1 MDLSQNLVLKE
12 NYTFFVADAGGQ
24 VAGGEHGLYNRDT
37 RFLDRYRWSF
47 GDGVQALVM
56 HAPRPDTLTAH
67 YAHIEGPSQ
76 VLGFERRLEL
86 TAAGLTDTLRL
97 TNTDLGTRRAELSLE
112 VGGDFADM
120 FEARGWETVKREP
133 VVLEGDGDGFSLR
146 YRAADGVEMG
156 VRLSCSHPPVVEDGI
171 LRFVFELKPGQGLE
185 LTVTVRLETPL
196 EADAE
201 LPSYTD
207 WQRSFD
213 TGLVDTGA
221 FDSSSLSGRHREVL
235 DRAVLDLR
243 ALLLRTEHGLYPAAG
258 IPWYVAVFGRDALLT
273 AYMTLPH
280 QPDVARGVLRYLA
293 AHQGQK
299 DDPVTSEQPGKILH
313 EVRHGELSRTGRVP
327 FRGYYGTVD
336 ATPLFVMLLHRTW
349 QTTGDLELLRE
360 LQPQWEAAL
369 TWLTGAADPDGDGFL
384 EFIGAPAGQGLTVQT
399 WKDSADSLSH
409 HDGRLAS
416 GAIAGSEVQGYA
428 YAAYLAA
435 ADFYKAL
442 GEGDADAWRTR
453 AESLKTAFHKAFWLP
468 ELQTYAMALD
478 GDKCPLEVHN
488 SNAGQLLWTGIVP
501 KDVAPKLVETLFSE
515 TNWSGWGVR
524 TLGAG
529 EVRYNPVSYHN
540 GSVWPHDT
548 ALTAGGLSRYGFKTE
563 AERIRNAL
571 YDLAATQPDNRLPE
585 LVAGYERSDAP
596 PVPYPVACRPQ
607 AWDAAALLYLLTL

>member
-1 MDLSQNLVLKE
+1 MDLSKDVVLKE
-12 NYTFFVADAGGQ
+12 NYTFFVADESGQ

-37 RFLDRYRWSF
+37 RFLDRYEWGF
-47 GDGVQALVM
+47 GEGVQALVM
-56 HAPRPDTLTAH
+56 HTPRPDTLSAH

-76 VLGFERRLEL
+76 VLGFERRLKL
-86 TAAGLTDTLRL
+86 TATGVTDTLML
-97 TNTDLGTRRAELSLE
+97 TNTDLNPRRAELSLD
-112 VGGDFADM
+112 VGSDFADM
-120 FEARGWETVKREP
+120 FEARGWQTVEREP
-133 VVLEGDGDGFSLR
+133 VVLERDGEHGGDGFRLR
-146 YRAADGVEMG
+146 YRAADGLEMG
-156 VRLSCSHPPVVEDGI
+156 VRLSCSHPPVVGGGT
-171 LRFVFELKPGQGLE
+171 LRFAFDLAPKEALE

-196 EADAE
+196 EGDTD
-201 LPSYTD
+201 LPSYAD
-207 WQRSFD
+207 WQGSFG
-213 TGLVDTGA
+213 T
-221 FDSSSLSGRHREVL
+221 SSLEGRHQEVL
-235 DRAVLDLR
+235 DQAVLDLR

-273 AYMTLPH
+273 AFMMLPH
-280 QPDVARGVLRYLA
+280 RPDVARGVLRYLA
-293 AHQGQK
+293 ARQGRK
-299 DDPVTSEQPGKILH
+299 DDPVTAEQPGKILH

-336 ATPLFVMLLHRTW
+336 ATPLFVMLLHKTW
-349 QTTGDLELLRE
+349 RETGDLDLVRE

-369 TWLTGAADPDGDGFL
+369 AWLTGAADPDGDGFL
-384 EFIGAPAGQGLTVQT
+384 EFVGAPVGQGLTVQT

-409 HDGRLAS
+409 RDGRLAS
-416 GAIAGSEVQGYA
+416 GAVAGSEVQGYA
-428 YAAYLAA
+428 YAAFGAA
-435 ADFYKAL
+435 ADFYGAL
-442 GEGDADAWRTR
+442 GAGDADAWRAR
-453 AESLKTAFHKAFWLP
+453 AERLKKAFHEAFWLP

-501 KDVAPKLVETLFSE
+501 DEVAPKLAQTLFSE

-548 ALTAGGLSRYGFKTE
+548 ALIAGGLSRYGLADE
-563 AERIRNAL
+563 AARVRNAL
-571 YDLAATQPDNRLPE
+571 YDLAAVQPDSRLPE
-585 LVAGYERSDAP
+585 LVAGYRRSDAP